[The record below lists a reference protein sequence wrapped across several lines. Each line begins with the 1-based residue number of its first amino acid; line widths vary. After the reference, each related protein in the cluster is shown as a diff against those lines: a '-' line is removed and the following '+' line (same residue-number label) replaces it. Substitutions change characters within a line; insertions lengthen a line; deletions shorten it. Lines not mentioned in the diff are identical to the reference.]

1 MDGIYW
7 RHMTGRESGG
17 GVAGRRHD
25 HYYYPLFFCLDI
37 GREEGMEGRKG
48 AFTAMLDTRTLGVG
62 GTGIGG
68 TVDVR
73 CGGRGSDNAP
83 APRAQQHT
91 HAGRRM
97 WIAR

>member
-1 MDGIYW
+1 MEFTGAIL
-7 RHMTGRESGG
+7 TGRKSGG

-62 GTGIGG
+62 TEDGNSS
-68 TVDVR
+68 
-73 CGGRGSDNAP
+73 GSWVVP
-83 APRAQQHT
+83 LEHSSIQHT
-91 HAGRRM
+91 RRGG
-97 WIAR
+97 